1 MELSNIIFTTI
12 VLFFYYFFNKILLSI
27 FIKSENNLL
36 NDNQFKNPQAF
47 HEIPTYRLGGLT
59 IFIFLNLVF
68 LYLFI
73 YQKIIFLEYITFCT
87 LFFLLGFMDDLKI
100 NVAPK
105 FRLLLMAFFLLILII
120 FNEFSMKRIS
130 LEYLEN
136 LMQIDI
142 FALFFICLCFLFI
155 INGAN
160 LIDGFNGLLG
170 IHTFII
176 LSVLFFVNLSHGNYN
191 IAYVLL
197 NISLIILIFIKF
209 NFPKA
214 QMFLGDGGAYLL
226 GTIISISTIT
236 TNNSSS
242 SISSFFF
249 AILVFYLFFEV
260 FFSFFRKTFFTH
272 KNPLLPDRKHLHML
286 LYQFLLKK
294 NKNKLYSNYKV
305 SVYINL
311 VYLILMI
318 PGFIFMN
325 NGLFCKYYFFLLAIV
340 YVVFYKMLYTRVK
353 EDI

>member
-36 NDNQFKNPQAF
+36 NDNQFKKPQAF

-176 LSVLFFVNLSHGNYN
+176 LSVLFF
-191 IAYVLL
+191 LL
-197 NISLIILIFIKF
+197 QGS
-209 NFPKA
+209 
-214 QMFLGDGGAYLL
+214 
-226 GTIISISTIT
+226 
-236 TNNSSS
+236 
-242 SISSFFF
+242 
-249 AILVFYLFFEV
+249 
-260 FFSFFRKTFFTH
+260 
-272 KNPLLPDRKHLHML
+272 PL
-286 LYQFLLKK
+286 
-294 NKNKLYSNYKV
+294 
-305 SVYINL
+305 
-311 VYLILMI
+311 
-318 PGFIFMN
+318 
-325 NGLFCKYYFFLLAIV
+325 
-340 YVVFYKMLYTRVK
+340 
-353 EDI
+353 